1 MVEFKKDCGYRQ
13 EDNFIIE
20 GELTVTITLNEYREL
35 VSAKAIKE
43 DAERKLR
50 NEKYT
55 IENEIKKLKEQI
67 VKLTTETEEDNF

>member
-35 VSAKAIKE
+35 VSAKAVKE

-50 NEKYT
+50 NEKYAL
-55 IENEIKKLKEQI
+55 EQEINKLKEQI
-67 VKLTTETEEDNF
+67 VKLTTEPEEE